1 MVVWRFGD
9 RAGEPQH
16 THASRAGPMRIVSLV
31 PSLTELLFELGLGS
45 QVVGRT
51 GFCVHPR
58 DAVRSVPKVGG
69 TKTVDVDA
77 VLALSPTHLIVNVDE
92 NEKPTVERLARHVPE
107 VVVTHP
113 LKLADNPALY
123 EDFGDRFGRAREA
136 RSLIDRLN
144 AARQALAMQRWSPRE
159 AIYLIWKDPWMTIS
173 PDTYIADMLAQ
184 VGLHALAPS
193 SERRYPEIR
202 WDDWPDW
209 DAARARHAHAP
220 AVVLFSSEPYRFAAR
235 HAQSFAQQQ
244 AIDAQRCLLVDG
256 EMLSWYG
263 PRAIEGL
270 HYLGQLRARIDA
282 VAP

>member
-9 RAGEPQH
+9 RPGEPQH
-16 THASRAGPMRIVSLV
+16 RHPPHVGPMRIVSLV
-31 PSLTELLFELGLGS
+31 PSLTELLFELGLGP
-45 QVVGRT
+45 QLVGRT

-58 DAVRSVPKVGG
+58 DAVRAVPKVGG

-77 VLALSPTHLIVNVDE
+77 VLALSPTHLVVNVDE

-113 LKLADNPALY
+113 LKLADNLALY
-123 EDFGDRFGRAREA
+123 EAFGDRFGRAPEA
-136 RSLIDRLN
+136 RALIDRLN
-144 AARQALAMQRWSPRE
+144 AARDALAMQQWSPRE
-159 AIYLIWKDPWMTIS
+159 AVYLIWKDPWMTVS

-184 VGLHALAPS
+184 VGLHAMAPA
-193 SERRYPEIR
+193 SERRYPDIH
-202 WDDWPDW
+202 WGDWPAW
-209 DAARARHAHAP
+209 NAVRMRHTQAP
-220 AVVLFSSEPYRFAAR
+220 AVVLFSSEPYRFSAR
-235 HAQSFAQQQ
+235 HAQAFAQQQ
-244 AIDAQRCLLVDG
+244 GIDAQRCVLVDG